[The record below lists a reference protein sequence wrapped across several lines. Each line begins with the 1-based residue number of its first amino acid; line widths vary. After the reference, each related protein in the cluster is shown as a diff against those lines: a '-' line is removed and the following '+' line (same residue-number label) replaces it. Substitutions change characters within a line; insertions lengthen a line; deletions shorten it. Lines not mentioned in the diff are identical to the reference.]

1 MLGEIYFEY
10 FIAIT
15 FFPFCGQAKETPEP
29 EFDLSE
35 CQLKDVPSGVFVMCR
50 VLRKEKLLLNRN
62 KLRTLNGGGLL
73 GDLSL
78 LQILDLRWNNL
89 RKLPENLSVLQN
101 LRVSSIWKIIL
112 YFRSLKM
119 RITF

>member
-1 MLGEIYFEY
+1 
-10 FIAIT
+10 
-15 FFPFCGQAKETPEP
+15 
-29 EFDLSE
+29 
-35 CQLKDVPSGVFVMCR
+35 MCR
-50 VLRKEKLLLNRN
+50 VLRKEKLLLNGN

-101 LRVSSIWKIIL
+101 LRVCVKPPDP
-112 YFRSLKM
+112 
-119 RITF
+119 IT

>member
-1 MLGEIYFEY
+1 
-10 FIAIT
+10 
-15 FFPFCGQAKETPEP
+15 
-29 EFDLSE
+29 
-35 CQLKDVPSGVFVMCR
+35 MCR
-50 VLRKEKLLLNRN
+50 VLRKEKLLLNGN

-101 LRVSSIWKIIL
+101 LRVIPTEWIIR
-112 YFRSLKM
+112 YFRTLN
-119 RITF
+119 IL

>member
-1 MLGEIYFEY
+1 
-10 FIAIT
+10 
-15 FFPFCGQAKETPEP
+15 
-29 EFDLSE
+29 
-35 CQLKDVPSGVFVMCR
+35 MCR
-50 VLRKEKLLLNRN
+50 VLRKEKLLLSRN

-101 LRVSSIWKIIL
+101 LRVTNLNHQLMNSSGN
-112 YFRSLKM
+112 
-119 RITF
+119 RIRYEISRN

>member
-1 MLGEIYFEY
+1 
-10 FIAIT
+10 
-15 FFPFCGQAKETPEP
+15 
-29 EFDLSE
+29 
-35 CQLKDVPSGVFVMCR
+35 MCR
-50 VLRKEKLLLNRN
+50 VLRKEKLLLNGN

-101 LRVSSIWKIIL
+101 LRVIL
-112 YFRSLKM
+112 TEWITRYFRSLN
-119 RITF
+119 ILQ